1 MKVGP
6 RGPGCSEQIR
16 FCWAGGISLLLA
28 PDTIHMPLS
37 FPEVFI
43 HSFIHSWQGLRL
55 CSCPS
60 PLWRMGL
67 PAPGGS
73 RWLGLGLPR
82 RSLGQV

>member
-28 PDTIHMPLS
+28 PGTIHMPLS

-60 PLWRMGL
+60 PSL
-67 PAPGGS
+67 PPLAYGPPSTGGKQVAWS
-73 RWLGLGLPR
+73 RAA
-82 RSLGQV
+82 

>member
-28 PDTIHMPLS
+28 PGTIHMPLS

-43 HSFIHSWQGLRL
+43 HSFIRSWQGLRL

-60 PLWRMGL
+60 PIPPPSGVWASQHRGEAGGL
-67 PAPGGS
+67 
-73 RWLGLGLPR
+73 
-82 RSLGQV
+82 V